1 MRIALAVALFGL
13 SLAALPASIADAGE
27 QRLGISRSSAFVPHT
42 ERRLPADRIR
52 VAFPRLHV
60 RELRRGEVLTPKWHP
75 RTIAAPQFELS
86 VPRLTKRRVLYH
98 RRKR

>member
-1 MRIALAVALFGL
+1 MRSALIFALFGPL
-13 SLAALPASIADAGE
+13 LAALPSSVADAGD
-27 QRLGISRSSAFVPHT
+27 QRLGISRSSAYVPHT
-42 ERRLPADRIR
+42 ERHLPADRIR

-75 RTIAAPQFELS
+75 RTVAAPQFELS
-86 VPRLTKRRVLYH
+86 VPRLTKGRVLYH